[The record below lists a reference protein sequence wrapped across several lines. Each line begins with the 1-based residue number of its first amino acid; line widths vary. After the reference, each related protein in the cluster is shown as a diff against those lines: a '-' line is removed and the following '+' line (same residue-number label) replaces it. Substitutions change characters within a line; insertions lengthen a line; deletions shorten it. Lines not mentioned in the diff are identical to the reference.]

1 MLKSNFELKNKDS
14 NRNKNILWL
23 RKKKKE
29 RKSQASHHTSN
40 VLQTFQYPST
50 LLEDFTKQTAVKT
63 LTLKMM

>member
-1 MLKSNFELKNKDS
+1 MIKK
-14 NRNKNILWL
+14 
-23 RKKKKE
+23 KKKKE
-29 RKSQASHHTSN
+29 NHKLLTIPSN